1 MDDKRTIAWFSAF
14 VVVVLMAGVAS
25 GILLD
30 RFLLRPPAG
39 RLDRVPGWMA
49 GPGGRMGPGGMRQGP
64 MTQDG
69 GRGAGR
75 GMRPEA
81 LADRLTAEL
90 QLTAAQKEKVGAI
103 LTRRRTAL
111 DGMRTELSE
120 RMQKEQAELRAEI
133 RALLD
138 EKQQKRF
145 DEVVATSPG
154 LGGRPAGPGPG
165 PGMRRGR

>member
-30 RFLLRPPAG
+30 RFLLRPPPG
-39 RLDRVPGWMA
+39 RFDRAPGWMA
-49 GPGGRMGPGGMRQGP
+49 DPGGRVGPGGTRLGPVP
-64 MTQDG
+64 ADG
-69 GRGAGR
+69 GRGGGR

-81 LADRLTAEL
+81 LADRLAAEL
-90 QLTAAQKEKVGAI
+90 QLTPAQKEKVGAI
-103 LTRRRTAL
+103 LARRRTAL
-111 DGMRTELSE
+111 DGMRTEMAE
-120 RMQKEQAELRAEI
+120 RMQKEQADLRAEI

-145 DEVVATSPG
+145 DGVVATSPG
-154 LGGRPAGPGPG
+154 LGGRPAGPG
-165 PGMRRGR
+165 MRRGR